1 MISIPD
7 TEQSKIVDAFTKVRI
22 SWIPRDG
29 SQITGP
35 IFGKDE
41 KFYINLVFGEQIFVN
56 IFVFDDDSIMADI
69 RPWNRPLGMNVEY
82 VVKNPEVLWDVVDII
97 ESRERECWI

>member
-1 MISIPD
+1 MSELKKLSTGKLVIGI
-7 TEQSKIVDAFTKVRI
+7 ICMVALFFMFT
-22 SWIPRDG
+22 
-29 SQITGP
+29 
-35 IFGKDE
+35 
-41 KFYINLVFGEQIFVN
+41 